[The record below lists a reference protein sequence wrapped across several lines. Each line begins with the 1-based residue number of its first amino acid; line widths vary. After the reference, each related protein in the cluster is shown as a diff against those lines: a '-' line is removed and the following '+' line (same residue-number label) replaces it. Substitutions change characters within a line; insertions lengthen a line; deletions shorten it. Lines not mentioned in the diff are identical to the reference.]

1 MKNLSLIFMA
11 LWAATLS
18 VSAQKNNVFVGK
30 GLVYEGRIVNESGI
44 PIKDA
49 IIKAINKNISDTTE
63 YDGSFSLTLPIEG
76 DSIVIT
82 KEGLAIFSRGVDTCT
97 VRKTKE
103 LIEIGGKMVEKNV
116 EIVEPPLL
124 SERVIR
130 MKNGFMDYYEYK
142 KKEVVVLGPLTASRM
157 PVVAYAKKMSETAT
171 KYFDA
176 GLKFLSD
183 ETPDYMKAF
192 ACFNRAANMENDQAA
207 YQLAKMYDEGR
218 GIPQDYIK
226 AFKWY
231 QKASGI
237 LGVPL
242 RIAVMYMEG
251 IGTKQND
258 IIARNWLYRAISAG
272 DSTEAPKLLEKLYAK
287 HAEEMGDSDS
297 DRVYEIAETNAQFP
311 GGDTECYKFLN
322 SHVKYPPKCQEKGIQ
337 GRVLVSFVVNKDG
350 SIVDIKTLRSPDPLL
365 TKEAERV
372 ISLMPKWIPAMQ
384 GWKNVRSRF
393 TLPIMFNLR

>member
-1 MKNLSLIFMA
+1 MA
-11 LWAATLS
+11 LCAATLS
-18 VSAQKNNVFVGK
+18 ASAQKNNVFVGK
-30 GLVYEGRIVNESGI
+30 GLVYEGRVVNESGI

-63 YDGSFSLTLPIEG
+63 YDGLFSLTLPIEG

-82 KEGLAIFSRGVDTCT
+82 KEGLATFSRGVDTCK

-103 LIEIGGKMVEKNV
+103 LIEIGGKMVEKHI

-124 SERVIR
+124 TERVIR
-130 MKNGFMDYYEYK
+130 MQKGIMDYYEYK

-157 PVVAYAKKMSETAT
+157 SVTAYTKKMEETAS

-218 GIPQDYIK
+218 GIPQDQAK
-226 AFKWY
+226 ALKWY
-231 QKASGI
+231 EKAQGI

-242 RIAVMYMEG
+242 RMAVMYLEG
-251 IGTKQND
+251 IGTEQDD
-258 IIARNWLYRAISAG
+258 IKARNYLYVAISAG
-272 DSTEAPKLLEKLYAK
+272 DTTEAPKLLEKLYAK
-287 HAEEMGDSDS
+287 HADEMGDSES
-297 DRVYEIAETNAQFP
+297 DKVYDIVETNAQFP
-311 GGDTECYKFLN
+311 GGDKECYKFIA
-322 SHVKYPPKCQEKGIQ
+322 SQIKYPAKCQEMGIQ

-350 SIVDIKTLRSPDPLL
+350 SIVDVKTLRSPDPLL

-393 TLPIMFNLR
+393 QMPVMFRLN

>member
-11 LWAATLS
+11 LCAATLS
-18 VSAQKNNVFVGK
+18 ASAQKNNVFVGK
-30 GLVYEGRIVNESGI
+30 GLVYEGRVVNESGI

-63 YDGSFSLTLPIEG
+63 YDGLFSLTLPIEG

-82 KEGLAIFSRGVDTCT
+82 KEGLATFSRGVDTCK

-103 LIEIGGKMVEKNV
+103 LIEIGGKMVEKHI

-124 SERVIR
+124 TERVIR
-130 MKNGFMDYYEYK
+130 MQKGIMDYYEYK

-157 PVVAYAKKMSETAT
+157 SVTAYTKKMEETAS

-218 GIPQDYIK
+218 GIPQDQAK
-226 AFKWY
+226 ALKWY
-231 QKASGI
+231 EKAQGI

-242 RIAVMYMEG
+242 RMAVMYLEG
-251 IGTKQND
+251 IGTEQDD
-258 IIARNWLYRAISAG
+258 IKARNYLYVAISAG
-272 DSTEAPKLLEKLYAK
+272 DTTEAPKLLEKLYAK
-287 HAEEMGDSDS
+287 HADEMGDSES
-297 DRVYEIAETNAQFP
+297 DKVYDIVETNAQFP
-311 GGDTECYKFLN
+311 GGDKECYKFIA
-322 SHVKYPPKCQEKGIQ
+322 SQIKYPAKCQEMGIQ

-350 SIVDIKTLRSPDPLL
+350 SIVDVKTLRSPDPLL

-393 TLPIMFNLR
+393 QMPVMFRLN